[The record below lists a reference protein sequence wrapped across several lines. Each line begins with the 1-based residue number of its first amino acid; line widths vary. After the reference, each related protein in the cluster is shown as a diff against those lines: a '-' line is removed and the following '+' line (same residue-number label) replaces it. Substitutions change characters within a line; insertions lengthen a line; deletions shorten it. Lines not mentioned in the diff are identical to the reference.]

1 MLYFTLKL
9 SEEYEYT
16 YEIDKI
22 SNNIKEF
29 FNTNN
34 LIFCTSDSY
43 LPEEHEGI
51 DFWEL
56 SDFDVYSG
64 NVYKVIDS
72 NRVIATVINYDDIYE
87 VKEFL
92 DYETEMSIVKI
103 DYLSYSPGRNL
114 VSIQDR
120 TSEIL
125 CDIYE
130 VDIPVYK

>member
-9 SEEYEYT
+9 SEKYEYT

-22 SNNIKEF
+22 SNNIKD
-29 FNTNN
+29 FNTENT
-34 LIFCTSDSY
+34 IFCTSDSY
-43 LPEEHEGI
+43 LSEEHEGI

-64 NVYKVIDS
+64 NVYKIIDS
-72 NRVIATVINYDDIYE
+72 DGVIATGINYDDIYE
-87 VKEFL
+87 VHEFL
-92 DYETEMSIVKI
+92 DYETSMNIVKI

-130 VDIPVYK
+130 VTVPNYD

>member
-9 SEEYEYT
+9 SEEYDYS
-16 YEIDKI
+16 YEIDEI
-22 SNNIKEF
+22 SNNIKD
-29 FNTNN
+29 FNTEDT
-34 LIFCTSDSY
+34 IFCTSDNY
-43 LPEEHEGI
+43 LFNEDKSI

-56 SDFDVYSG
+56 SDFEVYSG
-64 NVYKVIDS
+64 NVYKIVDA
-72 NRVIATVINYDDIYE
+72 NRSITTAINYDDIYDI
-87 VKEFL
+87 KEFIT
-92 DYETEMSIVKI
+92 YEAAVAIVKI

>member
-9 SEEYEYT
+9 SEEEAYSYEV
-16 YEIDKI
+16 DKI
-22 SNNIKEF
+22 SNNIKD
-29 FNTNN
+29 FNTEDT
-34 LIFCTSDSY
+34 IFYYEANEDLY
-43 LPEEHEGI
+43 NGDVI
-51 DFWEL
+51 DFYEL
-56 SDFDVYSG
+56 IDFGVYSG
-64 NVYKVIDS
+64 NVYKIIDS
-72 NRVIATVINYDDIYE
+72 GTDIATVIDYDDIYDVQE
-87 VKEFL
+87 MIY
-92 DYETEMSIVKI
+92 YETEKIIVKI

>member
-9 SEEYEYT
+9 SEEYDYS
-16 YEIDKI
+16 YEIDEI
-22 SNNIKEF
+22 SNNIKD
-29 FNTNN
+29 FNTEDT
-34 LIFCTSDSY
+34 IFCASDNY
-43 LPEEHEGI
+43 LSNEDKSI

-56 SDFDVYSG
+56 SDFDIYSG
-64 NVYKVIDS
+64 NVYKIVDANS
-72 NRVIATVINYDDIYE
+72 SIATAINYDDIYNI
-87 VKEFL
+87 KEFIT
-92 DYETEMSIVKI
+92 YEAAIVKI

>member
-1 MLYFTLKL
+1 MVYFTLTLDEENRYSYVISEVNSDVKKL
-9 SEEYEYT
+9 NPN
-16 YEIDKI
+16 D
-22 SNNIKEF
+22 
-29 FNTNN
+29 
-34 LIFCTSDSY
+34 LIFYSDVDI
-43 LPEEHEGI
+43 LEGGSI

-64 NVYKVIDS
+64 NVYKIVDA
-72 NRVIATVINYDDIYE
+72 NRSIATAINYDDIYDI
-87 VKEFL
+87 KEFIT
-92 DYETEMSIVKI
+92 YEAAVAIVKI

>member
-9 SEEYEYT
+9 SEEYDYS
-16 YEIDKI
+16 YEIDEI
-22 SNNIKEF
+22 SNNIKD
-29 FNTNN
+29 FNTEDT
-34 LIFCTSDSY
+34 IFCASDNY
-43 LPEEHEGI
+43 LFNEDKSI

-64 NVYKVIDS
+64 NVYKIVDS
-72 NRVIATVINYDDIYE
+72 CVEIATVVDYDDIYD
-87 VKEFL
+87 VQDFIY
-92 DYETEMSIVKI
+92 YETERIIVKI

-130 VDIPVYK
+130 VTIPNYD